1 MEKKKVVLIE
11 PASPGAHIFS
21 RVPIPRLGIIILGTI
36 AKQAGYEVKIYIED
50 MFGKIND
57 LKSVIEG
64 ALAVGISTITSTAPR
79 AYQLADQTRAL
90 GITVILG
97 GVHPTFMIEEALN
110 HADFVVRGEGEK
122 AILPLLEAIS
132 GQINFSQVPN
142 LSYWQGGQIMSNEM
156 APHIV
161 DLDEIPSP
169 DYSVIEG
176 WQTDKKVPVVS
187 ITTSRGCPF
196 NCVFCSV
203 VPMFG
208 RRYRFTSV
216 ERAVADLEAAAKIAK
231 HIFIADDNFTAN
243 IERVKA
249 ILKEA
254 IRRGLK
260 FEWSAQVRTE
270 TAKDKEL
277 LRLMKQT
284 GCFMNFIGFESINPK
299 TLVAYEKKQTLAEIE
314 QSIKAFQRFGIKIHG
329 MFVLGA
335 DEDEVATIKETVRFA
350 KRLDIDTVQFMIL
363 TPLPGTRV
371 WQEFVDQARI
381 IDINYSHYDAHHTV
395 YKPKRM
401 TSYELQIETFRA
413 MKKFYSWRGIF
424 QRLLKAII
432 TWSAPDFWI
441 VNLRFY
447 GRKQIR
453 QAFESKRLYLKYLHE
468 KISQHTEKFKANLSK
483 KRIKTVG
490 LPAELMGNWE
500 PSYRRFLRAFLAKLG
515 VKIIDLKADQIIDE
529 QPDIVLLAHWAVK
542 NKGEIFH
549 SIKDK
554 KQISL
559 DFNPQNFSEQCLG
572 LGLLFKSKVRRV
584 RRIFQKTLQDNVL
597 A

>member
-1 MEKKKVVLIE
+1 MEKKVVLIE

-21 RVPIPRLGIIILGTI
+21 RVPIPRLGIIILGTMT
-36 AKQAGYEVKIYIED
+36 KQAGYKVKVYIED
-50 MFGKIND
+50 MFGKISD
-57 LKSVIEG
+57 LKTVVLG
-64 ALAVGISTITSTAPR
+64 ADLVGISTITSTTPR
-79 AYQLADQTRAL
+79 AYGLADQVKKIGL
-90 GITVILG
+90 PVVLG
-97 GVHPTFMIEEALN
+97 GVHPTFMTEEALG

-142 LSYWQGGQIMSNEM
+142 LSYWQGDQIMHNET

-187 ITTSRGCPF
+187 ITTSRGCPY
-196 NCVFCSV
+196 NCAFCSV

-216 ERAVADLEAAAKIAK
+216 ERAVTDLEAAAKIAK
-231 HIFIADDNFTAN
+231 HIFIADDNFTADTQ
-243 IERVKA
+243 RAKT
-249 ILKEA
+249 ILREVL
-254 IRRGLK
+254 RRGLK
-260 FEWSAQVRTE
+260 LEWSAQVRAG

-277 LRLMKQT
+277 LKLIKQT
-284 GCFMNFIGFESINPK
+284 GCFMVFIGFESINPK

-314 QSIKAFQRFGIKIHG
+314 EAIPQFHKFGIKIHG

-335 DEDEVATIKETVRFA
+335 DEDEVATIKETTRFA

-413 MKKFYSWRGIF
+413 MKKFYSWRSIF
-424 QRLLKAII
+424 KRLLKAIT
-432 TWSAPDFWI
+432 TWSVPDFWI

-515 VKIIDLKADQIIDE
+515 AKIIDLKDDQITDE
-529 QPDIVLLAHWAVK
+529 QPDVVLLAHWAIK
-542 NKGEIFH
+542 NKGEVFH

-559 DFNPQNFSEQCLG
+559 NFNPQNFSEQCLG
-572 LGLLFKSKVRRV
+572 LGLLFKNKVRRV

-597 A
+597 I